1 MAEAA
6 VLVTRP
12 AGQAATLSRLIAET
26 GFKPVEFAMI
36 EIVPLAELPQ
46 AQKQLVLDLD
56 HFQHI
61 IVVSS
66 NAARYGMDWIHHYW
80 PQIPAGIDWYAV
92 GASTA
97 AHLESHGL
105 SVHQPDTEMNSE
117 GLLVLPGLQ
126 SVQDQ
131 RILILKGQGGR
142 EQLRSVLTAR
152 GARVDELASYCR
164 TLPPGRARKLLDA
177 LRQNHFAAL
186 LFSSGEGLDNML
198 SLLPEEEHTGIL
210 EIPVIVPGKRV
221 AELASERGFRTVF
234 TAANATDEAIVDT
247 FERCVGSEGHGR

>member
-26 GFKPVEFAMI
+26 GYKPVEFAMI
-36 EIVPLAELPQ
+36 EIVPLDELPQ

-66 NAARYGMDWIHHYW
+66 NAARHGMDWIHHYW
-80 PQIPAGIDWYAV
+80 PQVPTGIEWYAI
-92 GASTA
+92 GAITA
-97 AHLESHGL
+97 AHLEAQGL
-105 SVHQPDTEMNSE
+105 TVQQPDTEMNSE
-117 GLLVLPGLQ
+117 GLLVVPGLQ
-126 SVQDQ
+126 SVRDQ

-142 EQLRSVLTAR
+142 EHLRSVLTAR
-152 GARVDELASYCR
+152 GARVDELACYYR
-164 TLPPGRARKLLDA
+164 TSPQGRARELLDT

-186 LFSSGEGLDNML
+186 LFSSGEGVDNML
-198 SLLPEEEHTGIL
+198 SLLPEEEHTAAL
-210 EIPVIVPGKRV
+210 EIPVIVPGERV

-234 TAANATDEAIVDT
+234 TAANATDEAIFDT